1 MGSFP
6 QPPRPLPAAKPPMSG
21 ETAAC
26 SGWGPVAKGSSSF
39 TSNRLNLLAE
49 DEVKEEDPF
58 VTDAI
63 EITMTSTPS
72 RRVSV
77 THHRRARLP
86 GTFGSDE
93 EFSPVKVRF
102 NGRDINSSSD
112 PDSPTSPIR
121 LTAADMARSS
131 SERGLSER
139 GSPET
144 VNNSRDH
151 DSEGAADGDVEELAS
166 DHDEQKTRPKILQTR
181 QHSQS
186 LSYSSNTT
194 TSTDTTSE
202 ATVGADFALQS
213 GGAVPNEDSTTRP
226 MDLSRTI
233 SLGSIASGISDLM
246 EGDASLDR
254 PNVDETFNDGGLA
267 QLEADEL
274 NSSVI
279 DVHRGRQNSS
289 SPATPRAA
297 SQTPTVSTVTG
308 AVRQALIANTP
319 STSQAQTQPRQNA
332 RASSP
337 TKRSGMPISSFGRN
351 IRNLTLK
358 EQSSTIERLGKENWD
373 LKVKIWCL
381 EKNLNTRSEEGV
393 SELIAANVELR
404 TDKLKMQRETR
415 ELRRTIRELERKV
428 KERDEIINKAKADE
442 AGRTKGSGRA
452 VSDADFEELEAE
464 VTYLRERSKTYQ
476 VEIEKLRSEGTAREG
491 EHRRLAGVV
500 KTMGA
505 RRSSEGDIGLR
516 EEMVSVTNKSPAYR
530 SEVANTHHY
539 RTCGKICSNPRPQ
552 DENRQMRITE
562 SFGKRSHV

>member
-1 MGSFP
+1 
-6 QPPRPLPAAKPPMSG
+6 MSG
-21 ETAAC
+21 ETPARVLP
-26 SGWGPVAKGSSSF
+26 SGRASGALGSAF
-39 TSNRLNLLAE
+39 TSTRLNLLAE
-49 DEVKEEDPF
+49 DEVKVDPF

-63 EITMTSTPS
+63 EIAMTSTPS

-102 NGRDINSSSD
+102 NGREINSSSD
-112 PDSPTSPIR
+112 PPSPTSPIR
-121 LTAADMARSS
+121 PTAADMSRAS
-131 SERGLSER
+131 SER
-139 GSPET
+139 GSPEMA
-144 VNNSRDH
+144 NNARDQ

-166 DHDEQKTRPKILQTR
+166 DQEEQKTRPKILQTR
-181 QHSQS
+181 QHSQT

-194 TSTDTTSE
+194 ASTDTTSE

-213 GGAVPNEDSTTRP
+213 GGAVPGEDSITRP

-233 SLGSIASGISDLM
+233 SLGSIASGISDLL

-254 PNVDETFNDGGLA
+254 ATVDESFNDGGLA
-267 QLEADEL
+267 QLEAEEL
-274 NSSVI
+274 NSSVFDI
-279 DVHRGRQNSS
+279 HRGRQNSS
-289 SPATPRAA
+289 SPATPRAT

-319 STSQAQTQPRQNA
+319 SSSQAQTQPRQKA

-404 TDKLKMQRETR
+404 TEKLKMQRETR

-428 KERDEIINKAKADE
+428 KERDELINKAKADE
-442 AGRTKGSGRA
+442 AQRGSGRA
-452 VSDADFEELEAE
+452 VSDAEFQEMEAE

-491 EHRRLAGVV
+491 EQRRLAGVV

-516 EEMVSVTNKSPAYR
+516 EEMVSDFHEYDPYHQQTWLTQVR
-530 SEVANTHHY
+530 
-539 RTCGKICSNPRPQ
+539 
-552 DENRQMRITE
+552 
-562 SFGKRSHV
+562 

>member
-1 MGSFP
+1 MPPIGGRTPARVEPCRRWASVASGS
-6 QPPRPLPAAKPPMSG
+6 A
-21 ETAAC
+21 
-26 SGWGPVAKGSSSF
+26 F
-39 TSNRLNLLAE
+39 TSTRLDLLAE
-49 DEVKEEDPF
+49 DEVKEDPF

-63 EITMTSTPS
+63 EIAMTSTPS

-102 NGRDINSSSD
+102 NGREINSSSD
-112 PDSPTSPIR
+112 PSSPTSPIR
-121 LTAADMARSS
+121 PTAADVSRASS
-131 SERGLSER
+131 AR

-144 VNNSRDH
+144 ANSARDH
-151 DSEGAADGDVEELAS
+151 DSDGAADGDVEELAS
-166 DHDEQKTRPKILQTR
+166 DREQKTRPKTLQTR

-213 GGAVPNEDSTTRP
+213 GGAVPDEDSTTTRP

-233 SLGSIASGISDLM
+233 SLGSIASGISDLLQ
-246 EGDASLDR
+246 GNASLDR
-254 PNVDETFNDGGLA
+254 ADVDESFNDGGLA

-274 NSSVI
+274 NSSAI
-279 DVHRGRQNSS
+279 DVHRGRQTSS
-289 SPATPRAA
+289 SPATPRAT

-319 STSQAQTQPRQNA
+319 ATSQAQTEPRQNA

-337 TKRSGMPISSFGRN
+337 TKRSGMPVSSFGRN
-351 IRNLTLK
+351 VRNLTLK

-415 ELRRTIRELERKV
+415 ELRRTIRDLERKV
-428 KERDEIINKAKADE
+428 KERDELINKAKADDAE
-442 AGRTKGSGRA
+442 KGSGRS
-452 VSDADFEELEAE
+452 VSDADFQQMEAE

-491 EHRRLAGVV
+491 EQRRLAGVV
-500 KTMGA
+500 KTMGF

-516 EEMVSVTNKSPAYR
+516 EEMVSVSTIIKFVIHTISLTQ
-530 SEVANTHHY
+530 VL
-539 RTCGKICSNPRPQ
+539 
-552 DENRQMRITE
+552 
-562 SFGKRSHV
+562 

>member
-1 MGSFP
+1 M
-6 QPPRPLPAAKPPMSG
+6 K
-21 ETAAC
+21 
-26 SGWGPVAKGSSSF
+26 V
-39 TSNRLNLLAE
+39 
-49 DEVKEEDPF
+49 DPY

-63 EITMTSTPS
+63 EIAMTSTPS

-112 PDSPTSPIR
+112 PSSPTSPIR
-121 LTAADMARSS
+121 PTAADMSRSS
-131 SERGLSER
+131 SEK
-139 GSPET
+139 GSPEIT
-144 VNNSRDH
+144 NKSRDH

-166 DHDEQKTRPKILQTR
+166 DHDQQKTRPKILQSR
-181 QHSQS
+181 QHGQQ
-186 LSYSSNTT
+186 LSYSSNAT
-194 TSTDTTSE
+194 TSTDTASE

-213 GGAVPNEDSTTRP
+213 GGAVPDEGSTTRP

-233 SLGSIASGISDLM
+233 SLGSIASGISDLL

-254 PNVDETFNDGGLA
+254 AQVDESFNDGGLA

-274 NSSVI
+274 NSSVVDI
-279 DVHRGRQNSS
+279 HRGRQSS
-289 SPATPRAA
+289 PLPATPRAT

-308 AVRQALIANTP
+308 TVRQALIANTP
-319 STSQAQTQPRQNA
+319 ATADPQFRQKG
-332 RASSP
+332 RPSSP

-404 TDKLKMQRETR
+404 TEKLKMQRETR

-428 KERDEIINKAKADE
+428 KEKDELINQAKADDAE
-442 AGRTKGSGRA
+442 KGSGRG
-452 VSDADFEELEAE
+452 VSDADFQEMEAE
-464 VTYLRERSKTYQ
+464 LTYLRERSKTYQ

-491 EHRRLAGVV
+491 EQRRLAGVV
-500 KTMGA
+500 KTIGA

-516 EEMVSVTNKSPAYR
+516 EEMVRV
-530 SEVANTHHY
+530 
-539 RTCGKICSNPRPQ
+539 PQ
-552 DENRQMRITE
+552 DQ
-562 SFGKRSHV
+562 